1 MKRIWKWASV
11 LCGFLFCLF
20 LCSTEARAQQ
30 FTVSPNGAWVDGSTA
45 QGEENYYAFAIPSA
59 GRVQI
64 TYQSFKSS
72 QICTLLDKDLTREY
86 DSEWISGSETS
97 PGTVNMILNLE
108 AGVYNLRAYRYDF
121 NPSKYRFRISFIP
134 AGNNETEPNNTF
146 QTAMPLPGGTTVT
159 GFLSLD
165 DDIDFYAITLP
176 EGRTVR
182 TTVNRS
188 TGTLEGYRFSIW
200 NSDLIEVGS
209 YTSLSETEVYEK
221 YLDAG
226 TYYIK
231 ISKYDY
237 SGKTGVYTLKWD
249 TFQYIKSL
257 TLKQEKMAVGRGK
270 TFRLLQSIAPANATN
285 QALTWTSSNTD
296 VATVDSSGMVHAK
309 NVGSATIKAETKDG
323 SEISKTC
330 QIAVTPKK
338 TRIIQIKRRRDR
350 NVLVRVKRQKNVSG
364 IQYQMSR
371 TKTFR
376 GRTSSYYAGGT
387 ESKATTA
394 ALGRNRRYYFRA
406 RMYVDSY
413 GTRYFGPWSKVK
425 SIRTKSRTSAY
436 GYYSWK
442 AI

>member
-30 FTVSPNGAWVDGSTA
+30 FTVSPNGAWVDGSA
-45 QGEENYYAFAIPSA
+45 GNGETNYYAFAIPSA
-59 GRVQI
+59 GGVQI
-64 TYQSFKSS
+64 TYQSFM
-72 QICTLLDKDLTREY
+72 QDGRCLLFDKDQTKDY
-86 DSEWISGSETS
+86 GGAYVNGSDTS
-97 PGTVNMILNLE
+97 PGTANLRYNLE
-108 AGVYNLRAYRYDF
+108 AGVYKLSAGHNWIG
-121 NPSKYRFRISFIP
+121 PIKYRFRISFIP

-176 EGRTVR
+176 EGVTVR

-188 TGTLEGYRFSIW
+188 AGTLGWYYFSIW

-209 YTSLSETEVYEK
+209 YNSRDDTRVWEK

-231 ISKYDY
+231 ISRDGN
-237 SGKTGVYTLKWD
+237 STGVYTLKWD

-309 NVGSATIKAETKDG
+309 NVGSATIKAETRDG
-323 SEISKTC
+323 SKISKTC

>member
-1 MKRIWKWASV
+1 MKKIWKWASV

-20 LCSTEARAQQ
+20 LCSADAWAQNY
-30 FTVSPNGAWVDGSTA
+30 TISPNGAWVGGSTEQDEA
-45 QGEENYYAFAIPSA
+45 NYYAFAIPSA
-59 GRVQI
+59 GRVEI
-64 TYQSFKSS
+64 TFQSFMYDGG
-72 QICTLLDKDLTREY
+72 CLLYDKDLTKKYGERWV
-86 DSEWISGSETS
+86 DGNDTS
-97 PGTVNMILNLE
+97 PGTANMSLNLE
-108 AGVYNLRAYRYDF
+108 AGVYKLCARGGYYR
-121 NPSKYRFRISFIP
+121 PSNYRFRISFIP
-134 AGNNETEPNNTF
+134 AGNNEAEPNNTF
-146 QTAMPLPGGTTVT
+146 QTAMPLPGGATVT
-159 GFLSLD
+159 GFLSMD
-165 DDIDFYAITLP
+165 DDIDFYVFTLP
-176 EGRTVR
+176 EGMTVK

-188 TGTLEGYRFSIW
+188 MGTLGWYYFSIW

-209 YTSLSETEVYEK
+209 YNSREDTKVWEK
-221 YLDAG
+221 YLNAG

-231 ISKYDY
+231 ISRDGD
-237 SGKTGVYTLKWD
+237 STGVYTLKWE

-257 TLKQEKMAVGRGK
+257 TLKREKMAMGRGK
-270 TFRLLQSIAPANATN
+270 SFQLLQSIAPANATN
-285 QALTWTSSNTD
+285 QTLTWTSSNTD
-296 VATVDSSGMVHAK
+296 VVTVDPFGVVYAK
-309 NVGSATIKAETKDG
+309 GVGSATIKAETKDG
-323 SEISKTC
+323 SKISKTC

-338 TRIIQIKRRRDR
+338 TRIIQIKRYRDR

-425 SIRTKSRTSAY
+425 SIRTKSRTSGY
-436 GYYSWK
+436 GYYAWK